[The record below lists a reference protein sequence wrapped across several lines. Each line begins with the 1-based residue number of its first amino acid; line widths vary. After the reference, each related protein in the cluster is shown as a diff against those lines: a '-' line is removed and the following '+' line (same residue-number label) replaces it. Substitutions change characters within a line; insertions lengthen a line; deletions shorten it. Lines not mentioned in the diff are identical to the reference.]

1 MNELLIPFMW
11 VRCSAPKLHLRG
23 ELAEE
28 AMSARTYADALRIL
42 SSLPVVSSNYFILA
56 GADQGQGDVKT
67 VICNQYEYI
76 YMYISTICLR
86 NISQVACARWVA
98 ATYRSWN
105 YHVAPI
111 SHVGEWKDVFPTFQE
126 PSWHVLATRHQRMCL
141 GYVIP
146 SDLLRLAYMQ
156 VIFS

>member
-1 MNELLIPFMW
+1 MFCTKTSLARWIGWRSNECQDIC
-11 VRCSAPKLHLRG
+11 RCLENPELVAGGFLQLFHLG
-23 ELAEE
+23 WCWP
-28 AMSARTYADALRIL
+28 RTRRCKDCDLQSIW
-42 SSLPVVSSNYFILA
+42 I
-56 GADQGQGDVKT
+56 
-67 VICNQYEYI
+67 YI

>member
-1 MNELLIPFMW
+1 MNELLIPFMCFW
-11 VRCSAPKLHLRG
+11 MRCPALKLHLLCLG

-28 AMSARTYADALRIL
+28 AMSAKTYADALRIL

-67 VICNQYEYI
+67 VICNQYI
-76 YMYISTICLR
+76 YTYISTICLR

-111 SHVGEWKDVFPTFQE
+111 SHLGGLGKMCFQHFRSHRDTFWQ
-126 PSWHVLATRHQRMCL
+126 HVISGCASGTWFH
-141 GYVIP
+141 
-146 SDLLRLAYMQ
+146 
-156 VIFS
+156 